1 MINQRLK
8 FTLLTG
14 PLFQVLLWEI
24 LEQKYDFNTKK
35 QVLLLTKLRPC
46 LLKNKRYY
54 LFSIKKL
61 FMSEIFFVLKLR
73 AFYFEI
79 SAFSSPGCRI
89 GFILHLLLLV
99 SRIQSIARFYSCT
112 SRVHRRRGLNF
123 SKIVA
128 NLYKDKLQIL

>member
-1 MINQRLK
+1 M
-8 FTLLTG
+8 
-14 PLFQVLLWEI
+14 
-24 LEQKYDFNTKK
+24 KK
-35 QVLLLTKLRPC
+35 
-46 LLKNKRYY
+46 
-54 LFSIKKL
+54 I
-61 FMSEIFFVLKLR
+61 FMSEIFVVLKLR
-73 AFYFEI
+73 AFYLGI
-79 SAFSSPGCRI
+79 SAFSSPGCCI